1 MFFLSH
7 TQECAVHSV
16 RKIICHVLSSR
27 ARQNRKLRR
36 HTHTE
41 VMVRNIASFRDS
53 SSSQQLCGTKFSFNI
68 YFGVILDASVWRGS
82 RFCVNVCLPLHRMP
96 TLDFSP
102 HAVTAKGVA
111 SQQTRACSCLLM
123 CLKCFFASSLMWW
136 CVNAS
141 LGLFMRQTLRKSTF
155 SRACLLLQRELF
167 HFQVLHFPSRACQD
181 VFDRRKVTVHH
192 LRAPCRVEEYTEFR
206 NPFSTQHSVRPQHST
221 EREFVSSEATR
232 AINVENLLHWW
243 ISR

>member
-16 RKIICHVLSSR
+16 RKITCHVLSSR

-36 HTHTE
+36 RTHTE

-53 SSSQQLCGTKFSFNI
+53 SASQQLCGTKFSFNI
-68 YFGVILDASVWRGS
+68 YFGVFLDASVWRGS
-82 RFCVNVCLPLHRMP
+82 RFCVNFCLPLHRMP

-111 SQQTRACSCLLM
+111 SQQARACSCLLM

-136 CVNAS
+136 CVKAS

-167 HFQVLHFPSRACQD
+167 HFQVLHFPASTAQKD
-181 VFDRRKVTVHH
+181 VFDRRRVTVHH
-192 LRAPCRVEEYTEFR
+192 LRAPCRVEKYQECR
-206 NPFSTQHSVRPQHST
+206 NPFSTHSARPQHST
-221 EREFVSSEATR
+221 ERHPLDYVSSEATS
-232 AINVENLLHWW
+232 ATNVE
-243 ISR
+243 